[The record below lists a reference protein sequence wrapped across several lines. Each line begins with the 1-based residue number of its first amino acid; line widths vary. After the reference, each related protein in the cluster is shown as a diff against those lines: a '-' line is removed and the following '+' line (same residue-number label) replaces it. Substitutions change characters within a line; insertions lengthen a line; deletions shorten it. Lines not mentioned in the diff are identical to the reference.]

1 MENEN
6 DLKVIEL
13 GSGLGSLLASISIL
27 IIINTQAIAV
37 HTIAPIAIGLYIKK
51 KVFIDHKKQRGRL
64 ERSLELNREV
74 LCEENRFIT
83 NYLLVFQANMVQE
96 EQPQQ

>member
-1 MENEN
+1 MVGNIAEPPQAKNIVPMENEN

-37 HTIAPIAIGLYIKK
+37 HTIAPIAIGLNIKK
-51 KVFIDHKKQRGRL
+51 SFH
-64 ERSLELNREV
+64 RSQKTKRSTRTIV
-74 LCEENRFIT
+74 IT
-83 NYLLVFQANMVQE
+83 ESRSFM
-96 EQPQQ
+96 